1 MLISLYFESKEGN
14 GKKLMVE
21 SDGWAKASWKA
32 WQPLTRFDT
41 EETQTIN
48 SVKTLKNLTIKE
60 ALCFGCQES
69 QY

>member
-1 MLISLYFESKEGN
+1 MLISLYFESKDGN

-41 EETQTIN
+41 EETQTELI
-48 SVKTLKNLTIKE
+48 LLRLLRI
-60 ALCFGCQES
+60 
-69 QY
+69 